1 MSQESIIRLE
11 FDIKS
16 SNLTILNYLEKCKQ
30 IRRMLCKGRDHETV
44 GVVME
49 RPFDE
54 VLSLYDFK
62 YRGDTMSSHK
72 SKK

>member
-1 MSQESIIRLE
+1 
-11 FDIKS
+11 
-16 SNLTILNYLEKCKQ
+16 
-30 IRRMLCKGRDHETV
+30 MLCKGRDHETV